1 MACSTI
7 YYNTALCGWA
17 AGLTQ
22 PRQVHIMNA
31 QLARVRKR
39 RRELLEELANI
50 EQMRRGSLCSQ
61 LFEATRKDATKVYRG
76 PYPLYTYKEKGKTLS
91 RRITNPEELGRYREQ
106 IDAFR
111 RFQTLVS
118 ELVRVGQRIS
128 DLVLSDEEELKKR
141 SRRRKE

>member
-1 MACSTI
+1 M
-7 YYNTALCGWA
+7 
-17 AGLTQ
+17 
-22 PRQVHIMNA
+22 
-31 QLARVRKR
+31 
-39 RRELLEELANI
+39 
-50 EQMRRGSLCSQ
+50 
-61 LFEATRKDATKVYRG
+61 KVYRG

-128 DLVLSDEEELKKR
+128 DLVLSDEEELKKKR